1 MAYDAKAVDFVYSFY
16 ARGWSKAK
24 ALPEIRKVYAGFAGS
39 TWDEWETKNDWRQRR
54 ALADA
59 KLREFEDTCRAINQ
73 TLLMDLEEARK
84 RLFKLITEDAA
95 DNQTYYAFGAIAK
108 RIAELA
114 REHFAGRDADKVATR
129 VLNDAIEFLLIEM
142 RQIPGLALAMEEN
155 AAAIGQAAESVAEK
169 FGQ

>member
-39 TWDEWETKNDWRQRR
+39 TWDEWEAKNDWRQRR

-59 KLREFEDTCRAINQ
+59 KIREFEDTCRAINQ
-73 TLLMDLEEARK
+73 TLLMDLEDARQ
-84 RLFKLITEDAA
+84 RLYKLITAGA
-95 DNQTYYAFGAIAK
+95 DVQTYYAFAAIAK

-114 REHFAGRDADKVATR
+114 RDHFAGRDADKVATR
-129 VLNDAIEFLLIEM
+129 VLNDAIELLLIEM
-142 RQIPGLALAMEEN
+142 RQIAGLARAMEDN
-155 AAAIGQAAESVAEK
+155 AAAIGQAAADVAEK